1 MEPVPRIGQRKSY
14 TGVLIP
20 FESMLQQRNKLAI
33 IRKFFQWIETDS
45 SAESSILRLLYV
57 QFFSHLADC
66 LAMSCNL
73 CTIVLKWPF
82 VLDAR
87 VLLDTSRL
95 RFASVR
101 QKKTRLEHNPDR
113 AKTPLNLSC
122 YYVYVHIRHVV
133 LTHATSQR
141 LQPHS
146 QTRVK
151 QLVRGYT
158 TEYDAF
164 VRKLESQQSTFHVRF
179 LLMIAC

>member
-101 QKKTRLEHNPDR
+101 QKKNKVRTQSRQSENPFEFILLLCIR
-113 AKTPLNLSC
+113 AYTPCCTNSCNLIEI
-122 YYVYVHIRHVV
+122 V
-133 LTHATSQR
+133 A
-141 LQPHS
+141 
-146 QTRVK
+146 
-151 QLVRGYT
+151 
-158 TEYDAF
+158 AF
-164 VRKLESQQSTFHVRF
+164 ADQG
-179 LLMIAC
+179 